1 LRRPDLERTKAT
13 NLPEEA
19 NRVKM
24 GLRSIL
30 LLAAVVV
37 FLVAIFIDKNQFEWQ
52 TAGLAL
58 FAASF
63 FVGDG
68 GLRIGGRRRL

>member
-1 LRRPDLERTKAT
+1 
-13 NLPEEA
+13 
-19 NRVKM
+19 M

-37 FLVAIFIDKNQFEWQ
+37 FIVAIFIDKNQIKWIS
-52 TAGLAL
+52 AGLAL

-63 FVGDG
+63 FVGDSP
-68 GLRIGGRRRL
+68 GLFGGRRRRL

>member
-1 LRRPDLERTKAT
+1 V
-13 NLPEEA
+13 NL
-19 NRVKM
+19 

-37 FLVAIFIDKNQFEWQ
+37 FLVAIFTDENAFKWLA
-52 TAGLAL
+52 AGLAL

-63 FVGDG
+63 FVGDSG
-68 GLRIGGRRRL
+68 GFRLGGRRRRL

>member
-1 LRRPDLERTKAT
+1 
-13 NLPEEA
+13 
-19 NRVKM
+19 M
-24 GLRSIL
+24 GLRTIL

-37 FLVAIFIDKNQFEWQ
+37 FVLAILVNKDQIKWL

-63 FVGDG
+63 LVGE
-68 GLRIGGRRRL
+68 LIGGGFGARLRRRL

>member
-1 LRRPDLERTKAT
+1 M
-13 NLPEEA
+13 NL
-19 NRVKM
+19 

-37 FLVAIFIDKNQFEWQ
+37 FLVAIFIDKNQLEWQ

-63 FVGDG
+63 FVGDRG
-68 GLRIGGRRRL
+68 GLRLGGRRR

>member
-1 LRRPDLERTKAT
+1 MKL
-13 NLPEEA
+13 
-19 NRVKM
+19 

-37 FLVAIFIDKNQFEWQ
+37 FLVAIFIDKNQIKWIA
-52 TAGLAL
+52 AGLAL

-63 FVGDG
+63 FVGDSP
-68 GLRIGGRRRL
+68 GLFGGRRRRL

>member
-1 LRRPDLERTKAT
+1 M
-13 NLPEEA
+13 NI
-19 NRVKM
+19 

-37 FLVAIFIDKNQFEWQ
+37 FLVAIFIDENEFKWMA
-52 TAGLAL
+52 AGLAL

-63 FVGDG
+63 FVGEKG
-68 GLRIGGRRRL
+68 GLLGGRRR

>member
-1 LRRPDLERTKAT
+1 
-13 NLPEEA
+13 
-19 NRVKM
+19 M

-37 FLVAIFIDKNQFEWQ
+37 FLVAIFIDANAFEWQ

-58 FAASF
+58 FAAAF

-68 GLRIGGRRRL
+68 GGFRFGGRRR

>member
-1 LRRPDLERTKAT
+1 M
-13 NLPEEA
+13 NL
-19 NRVKM
+19 

-37 FLVAIFIDKNQFEWQ
+37 FLVAIFIDKNAFEWQ

-63 FVGDG
+63 FVSEGG
-68 GLRIGGRRRL
+68 GLRFGGRRRL

>member
-1 LRRPDLERTKAT
+1 
-13 NLPEEA
+13 
-19 NRVKM
+19 M

>member
-1 LRRPDLERTKAT
+1 V
-13 NLPEEA
+13 NI
-19 NRVKM
+19 

-30 LLAAVVV
+30 LLATVVV
-37 FLVAIFIDKNQFEWQ
+37 FLVAIFIDENAFEWQ

-68 GLRIGGRRRL
+68 GGLRLGGRRRL

>member
-1 LRRPDLERTKAT
+1 V
-13 NLPEEA
+13 NL
-19 NRVKM
+19 

-37 FLVAIFIDKNQFEWQ
+37 FLVAIFIDENAFEWQ

-68 GLRIGGRRRL
+68 GLRFGGRRRL

>member
-1 LRRPDLERTKAT
+1 MKL
-13 NLPEEA
+13 
-19 NRVKM
+19 

-37 FLVAIFIDKNQFEWQ
+37 FLVAIFIDKNQIKWIA
-52 TAGLAL
+52 AGLAL

-63 FVGDG
+63 FISDSP
-68 GLRIGGRRRL
+68 GLFGGRRRRL

>member
-1 LRRPDLERTKAT
+1 M
-13 NLPEEA
+13 NL
-19 NRVKM
+19 

-37 FLVAIFIDKNQFEWQ
+37 FVVAIFVDQNVHKWIS
-52 TAGLAL
+52 AGLAV

-63 FVGDG
+63 FVSDRSIGR
-68 GLRIGGRRRL
+68 GLGRRRL

>member
-1 LRRPDLERTKAT
+1 V
-13 NLPEEA
+13 NL
-19 NRVKM
+19 

-37 FLVAIFIDKNQFEWQ
+37 FLVAIFIDTDVIKWIA
-52 TAGLAL
+52 AGLAL
-58 FAASF
+58 FSASF

-68 GLRIGGRRRL
+68 GGLRLGGRRRL

>member
-1 LRRPDLERTKAT
+1 M
-13 NLPEEA
+13 NL
-19 NRVKM
+19 

-63 FVGDG
+63 FVGEKG
-68 GLRIGGRRRL
+68 GLLGGRRR